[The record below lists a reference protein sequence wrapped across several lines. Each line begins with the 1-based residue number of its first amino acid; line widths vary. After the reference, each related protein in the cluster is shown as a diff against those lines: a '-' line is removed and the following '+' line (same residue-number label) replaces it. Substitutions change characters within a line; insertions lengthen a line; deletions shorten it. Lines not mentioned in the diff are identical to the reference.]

1 MRELRRPK
9 DSPLIYLDH
18 HATTPLDPD
27 VLAAMLPM
35 FTEHFAN
42 AGSVTHEA
50 GRAVAEQ
57 LDRARHELALM
68 IGAVDDEL
76 VITSGATESNN
87 LALFGTCLHPRQK
100 RRKIVSLL
108 SEHKAV
114 LDPLRRLEQMG
125 FEVVLLPVSDR
136 ASEFPGR
143 VDLERLRSAIDDNT
157 VIVSVMLANNEIGT
171 IQPLREIAELCHSH
185 DCLLHSDATQA
196 VGRMPVNVDCL
207 DVDLLSFSAHKFYG
221 PKGVGGLYVRSRGR
235 RVKLQGQIVGG
246 GQQQNLR
253 SGTLN
258 SAGIVGMTAA
268 LRKCY
273 QLNDWFDNSEEIGAE
288 QLQIAGLRDRL
299 YAAIQAGLEEVQLN
313 GPRLRY
319 PERSSDWMRLAG
331 NLNLC
336 FFPIEGQSLML
347 EIPGVAMSS
356 GSACTSADPR
366 PSHVL
371 EAIGLSVEE
380 SRSSLRFGIGRF
392 NSKHEIDYTAELLVA
407 AAHKLRK
414 LL

>member
-1 MRELRRPK
+1 
-9 DSPLIYLDH
+9 
-18 HATTPLDPD
+18 
-27 VLAAMLPM
+27 MLPM
-35 FTEHFAN
+35 LTEHFAN

-50 GRAVAEQ
+50 GRVVA
-57 LDRARHELALM
+57 DRLERAKHALSLL
-68 IGAVDDEL
+68 IGASADEL

-87 LALFGTCLHPRQK
+87 LALFGACLHPRQK
-100 RRKIVSLL
+100 RRKIVSLV

-125 FEVVLLPVSDR
+125 FEVVLVPVSDR
-136 ASEFPGR
+136 LSGTPGQ
-143 VDLERLRSAIDDNT
+143 VDLDRMRSAIDDNT
-157 VIVSVMLANNEIGT
+157 ALVSVMLANNEIGT
-171 IQPLREIAELCHSH
+171 LQPLKAIAELCHARG
-185 DCLLHSDATQA
+185 CLLHSDATQA
-196 VGRMPVNVDCL
+196 VGRRRLQVDEL
-207 DVDLLSFSAHKFYG
+207 EVDLMSFSAHKFYG

-235 RVKLQGQIVGG
+235 RVKLQAQIVGG

-258 SAGIVGMTAA
+258 SAGLVGMTAA

-273 QLNDWFDNSEEIGAE
+273 QLNDWDERPGEMGSEQAR
-288 QLQIAGLRDRL
+288 IAALRDRL
-299 YAAIQAGLEEVQLN
+299 FSGLQAGLETVQLN
-313 GPRLRY
+313 GPSLQS
-319 PERSSDWMRLAG
+319 PKCSSDLTRLAG
-331 NLNLC
+331 NLNVC

-347 EIPGVAMSS
+347 EIPSLAMSS
-356 GSACTSADPR
+356 GSACTSADPQ

-392 NSKHEIDYTAELLVA
+392 NTEREIDTATELLVA

>member
-1 MRELRRPK
+1 M
-9 DSPLIYLDH
+9 IYLDH
-18 HATTPLDPD
+18 HATTPLEPD

-35 FTEHFAN
+35 LTEHFAN

-57 LDRARHELALM
+57 LERAQHELACL
-68 IGAVDDEL
+68 IGGAADEL

-87 LALFGTCLHPRQK
+87 LALFGACLQPRQK
-100 RRKIVSLL
+100 RRKIVSLI

-114 LDPLRRLEQMG
+114 LDPLRRLEQLG
-125 FEVVLLPVSDR
+125 FEVVLLPVCDR
-136 ASEFPGR
+136 YCEVPGQIQL
-143 VDLERLRSAIDDNT
+143 DGLRSAIDDNT
-157 VIVSVMLANNEIGT
+157 ALVSVMLANNEIGT
-171 IQPLREIAELCHSH
+171 VQPMRAIAELCHARGS
-185 DCLLHSDATQA
+185 LLHSDATQA
-196 VGRMPVNVDCL
+196 VGRMPLKVDDL
-207 DVDLLSFSAHKFYG
+207 DVDLMSFSAHKFYG

-235 RVKLQGQIVGG
+235 RVRLQAQIVGG

-258 SAGIVGMTAA
+258 SAGLVGMTAA

-273 QLNDWFDNSEEIGAE
+273 QLNDWDARPGKMGAE
-288 QLQIAGLRDRL
+288 QLRIAGLRARMFVGL
-299 YAAIQAGLEEVQLN
+299 KTGLEEIQLN
-313 GPRLRY
+313 GPSLQI
-319 PERSSDWMRLAG
+319 PECSSYLTRLAG

-336 FFPIEGQSLML
+336 FYPIEGQSLML
-347 EIPGVAMSS
+347 AIPSVAMSS

-371 EAIGLSVEE
+371 EAMGLSVEE

-392 NSKHEIDYTAELLVA
+392 NTEHEIDAAIELLVT

>member
-1 MRELRRPK
+1 M
-9 DSPLIYLDH
+9 IYLDH

-35 FTEHFAN
+35 LTDHFAN

-57 LDRARHELALM
+57 LDRARHELASLM
-68 IGAVDDEL
+68 GAADDEL

-87 LALFGTCLHPRQK
+87 LALFGACLHPRQK
-100 RRKIVSLL
+100 RRKIVSLV

-114 LDPLRRLEQMG
+114 LDPLGRLELMG
-125 FEVVLLPVSDR
+125 FEVVLLPVNDR
-136 ASEFPGR
+136 TSETPGR

-157 VIVSVMLANNEIGT
+157 AIVSVMLANNEIGT
-171 IQPLREIAELCHSH
+171 IQPLREIAELCHARGSI
-185 DCLLHSDATQA
+185 LHSDATQA
-196 VGRMPVNVDCL
+196 VGRMPVNVDFL

-253 SGTLN
+253 AGTLN
-258 SAGIVGMTAA
+258 SAGLVGMTTS
-268 LRKCY
+268 LKKCY
-273 QLNDWFDNSEEIGAE
+273 QLNTWRDRPTEVGEE
-288 QLQIAGLRDRL
+288 QTRIAGLRNRL
-299 YAAIQAGLEEVQLN
+299 YAALQAGLSQIQLN
-313 GPRLRY
+313 GPKLQA
-319 PERSSDWMRLAG
+319 PERPGSWTRLAG

-336 FFPIEGQSLML
+336 FYPIEGQSLML
-347 EIPGVAMSS
+347 EIPGLAMSS

-392 NSKHEIDYTAELLVA
+392 NTEHEIDAVAELLVA

>member
-1 MRELRRPK
+1 
-9 DSPLIYLDH
+9 LIYLDH

-35 FTEHFAN
+35 LTDHFAN

-57 LDRARHELALM
+57 LDRARHELALLM
-68 IGAVDDEL
+68 GSADDEL

-87 LALFGTCLHPRQK
+87 LALFGACLHPRQK
-100 RRKIVSLL
+100 RRKIVSLI

-114 LDPLRRLEQMG
+114 LDPLRRLELMG

-136 ASEFPGR
+136 TSETPGR
-143 VDLERLRSAIDDNT
+143 VDLERVRSAIDDNT
-157 VIVSVMLANNEIGT
+157 AIVSVMLANNEIGT
-171 IQPLREIAELCHSH
+171 IQPLREIADLCHARGSI
-185 DCLLHSDATQA
+185 LHSDATQA
-196 VGRMPVNVDCL
+196 FGRMPVNVDFL
-207 DVDLLSFSAHKFYG
+207 DVDLVSFSAHKFYG

-253 SGTLN
+253 AGTLN
-258 SAGIVGMTAA
+258 SAGLAGMTTA
-268 LRKCY
+268 LKKCY
-273 QLNDWFDNSEEIGAE
+273 QLNAWRDHPTEIGEE
-288 QLQIAGLRDRL
+288 QTRIAGLRNRL
-299 YAAIQAGLEEVQLN
+299 YAALQAGLSQIQLN
-313 GPRLRY
+313 GPKLQA
-319 PERSSDWMRLAG
+319 PERPGSWRRLAG

-336 FFPIEGQSLML
+336 FYPIEGQSLML
-347 EIPGVAMSS
+347 EIPGLAMSS

-392 NSKHEIDYTAELLVA
+392 NTEHEIDAAAELLVA